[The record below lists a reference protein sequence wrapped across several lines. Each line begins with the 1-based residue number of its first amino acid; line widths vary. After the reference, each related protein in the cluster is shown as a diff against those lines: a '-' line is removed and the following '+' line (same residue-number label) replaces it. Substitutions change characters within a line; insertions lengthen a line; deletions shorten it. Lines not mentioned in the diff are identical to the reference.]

1 MPNVITLAG
10 FVSASH
16 FSRVL
21 KRNCSM
27 SPAALAAVFGALAAV
42 VLVIGIGFAIAG
54 AWLIL
59 PFAGLEIGLL
69 AAAYLAYARH
79 AADYE
84 RIELD
89 AGRLTIE
96 VGEGSG
102 MRRVQMQA
110 RGASLSIEKERVLLR
125 GAGEELE
132 IGRHLDAESRTRFAA
147 ELQKNLI
154 SGN

>member
-1 MPNVITLAG
+1 LPNVITFAG

-42 VLVIGIGFAIAG
+42 VLVISIGFAIAG

-102 MRRVQMQA
+102 TRRVEMQA
-110 RGASLSIEKERVLLR
+110 RGARLSIEKERVLLR

-132 IGRHLDAESRTRFAA
+132 IGRHLDAETRTRFAA

-154 SGN
+154 AGN

>member
-1 MPNVITLAG
+1 MCYLSLA

-16 FSRVL
+16 FSRTL

-27 SPAALAAVFGALAAV
+27 SPAALAAVFAALAGV

-84 RIELD
+84 RVELA
-89 AGRLTIE
+89 AGRLTVE
-96 VGEGSG
+96 VGEGSVT
-102 MRRVQMQA
+102 RRLEVEA
-110 RGASLSIEKERVLLR
+110 RGASLSVEKERVLLR

-132 IGRHLDAESRTRFAA
+132 IGRHLDAEARARFAA